1 MSPSSGQS
9 VNSSL
14 PGSLDESPMKSKQNI
29 QADPKVTPR
38 LFFCLE
44 VGRVGSW
51 GWYVKGGE
59 GSKFFFCVEVI
70 SFLFFGVGDGQ
81 K

>member
-29 QADPKVTPR
+29 QADPKVTWESWELGIVCKR
-38 LFFCLE
+38 RRKHFAYVEIFF
-44 VGRVGSW
+44 R
-51 GWYVKGGE
+51 
-59 GSKFFFCVEVI
+59 
-70 SFLFFGVGDGQ
+70 
-81 K
+81 